1 MAKDEES
8 VVATLTSKAEE
19 ARGWFNEN
27 VMGQNEQVDQVLKQ
41 IDGSRVAVMEQA
53 QIASNYAA
61 EQVEEAKVSY
71 DRQALVYELQAA
83 SDL

>member
-8 VVATLTSKAEE
+8 VVATLTSKVEE
-19 ARGWFNEN
+19 ARGWFSEN

-61 EQVEEAKVSY
+61 EQVEEAKV
-71 DRQALVYELQAA
+71 R
-83 SDL
+83 